1 MPSELLRSFKTSG
14 AVAFSSH
21 RLVRRIIRNINF
33 KNAGCIIE
41 LGPGNGRITK
51 ELLHYMR
58 PNSVLYAFE
67 VNEAFCVDLEK
78 IGDSRLKIINK
89 SASTIKDFVSSTPFP
104 SKNYI
109 ISSIPFGI
117 LSEDECEQIMRAIY
131 DVSDKHTTLIQF
143 SYSLI
148 QYRRLKKYFRKV
160 KVQFEPINIP
170 PAFVFVCKK

>member
-1 MPSELLRSFKTSG
+1 MPSELLKTFKTSG

-33 KNAGCIIE
+33 KNAGCLIE

-51 ELLHYMR
+51 ELLRGMR
-58 PNSVLYAFE
+58 SDAILYAFE
-67 VNEAFCVDLEK
+67 VNKAFCIELAK
-78 IGDSRLKIINK
+78 IADPRLKVINK
-89 SASTIKDFVSSTPFP
+89 SASDIKEFVSSIKFP
-104 SKNYI
+104 AKNYI

-117 LSEDECEQIMRAIY
+117 LPETECEQIMRAIY
-131 DVSDKHTTLIQF
+131 YASDKHTTLIQF

-148 QYRRLKKYFRKV
+148 QYRRFKKYFSKV